1 MSSRGESEASTQ
13 GTLSIGEV
21 LSLLKRDYP
30 DVTISKIRFLE
41 TEGLVTPARTSS
53 GYRRFSDEDV
63 RRLRDVLTMQRDHYL
78 PLKVIR
84 EQLDKDADDAPAAAG
99 SGMRPEDFRPGAGR
113 VRLTRGE
120 LAEMAELD
128 EAYVAELEALGL
140 VWVSPAGHYDQDAV
154 IICQLAARLQ
164 QFGFE
169 GRHMRSFR
177 VVADRET
184 GLIEQMATPFSKT
197 TGRERDSKVRAQEA
211 IREIAALFVQLHAA
225 LLRAELIRSGKA

>member
-63 RRLRDVLTMQRDHYL
+63 RRLRDVLTMQRDQYL

-84 EQLDKDADDAPAAAG
+84 EQLEQDADDAPAAAG
-99 SGMRPEDFRPGAGR
+99 GGMRPEDCRPGAGR

-197 TGRERDSKVRAQEA
+197 TGRERNSKVRAQEA
-211 IREIAALFVQLHAA
+211 VREIAALFMQLHAA

>member
-1 MSSRGESEASTQ
+1 MSARDESEASTR

-21 LSLLKRDYP
+21 LSLLKRDFP

-53 GYRRFSDEDV
+53 GYRRFSDDDV
-63 RRLRDVLTMQRDHYL
+63 RRLRDVLLMQRDQYL

-84 EQLDKDADDAPAAAG
+84 EQLDKDADDAPEAAG

-128 EAYVAELEALGL
+128 ETYVAELESLGL

-154 IICQLAARLQ
+154 IICQLAARLR

-184 GLIEQMATPFSKT
+184 GLIEQMATPFAKT
-197 TGRERDSKVRAQEA
+197 TGRERDSKVRSQEVV
-211 IREIAALFVQLHAA
+211 REIAAVFVQLHAA

>member
-1 MSSRGESEASTQ
+1 MSSRGESEASTH